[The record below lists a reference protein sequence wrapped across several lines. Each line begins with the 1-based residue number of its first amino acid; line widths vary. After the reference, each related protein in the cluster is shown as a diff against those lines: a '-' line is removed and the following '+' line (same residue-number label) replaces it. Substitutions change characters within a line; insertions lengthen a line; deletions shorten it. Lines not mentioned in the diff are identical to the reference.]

1 MRESERERNGSN
13 LICSLTADSD
23 SSTYFWRAR
32 EACGTVGTRSSSF
45 FTSSNGSKIT
55 PVRARWFVDPFAA
68 RTTNPRAGTE
78 RGGSAFGLKRERDE
92 AEAEAAAV
100 RRSMVSGS
108 GFPRSGDLKER
119 KKKQRKTERNGDSV
133 LL

>member
-1 MRESERERNGSN
+1 LRNGGNEIELFLHLFERFKNHS
-13 LICSLTADSD
+13 
-23 SSTYFWRAR
+23 
-32 EACGTVGTRSSSF
+32 RS
-45 FTSSNGSKIT
+45 G
-55 PVRARWFVDPFAA
+55 RGGFVDPFAA

-92 AEAEAAAV
+92 AEAAAV

-119 KKKQRKTERNGDSV
+119 KTNRGKRNGTVTVCYCERVDRDVGLGAWRARGLAV
-133 LL
+133 LVPSNI